1 MLVVVSEVGSIYFP
15 DMQIRLLSM
24 LEEYSILRQE
34 KEQEQRR
41 QRVWPWDLGRSWV
54 GFVSGSG

>member
-1 MLVVVSEVGSIYFP
+1 MLVVVSEVGSIFFS

-41 QRVWPWDLGRSWV
+41 QRVWPWDLGR
-54 GFVSGSG
+54 